1 MEDFHPQKP
10 KLIEH
15 KPKGGLSITI
25 FSMVMFVLAFTLLF
39 SDQIIFILFLLA
51 VLLIHE
57 LGHYLLM
64 KKFNYKHVR
73 MLFIP
78 LMGLTQTKKASQE
91 KKEQKSIDQ
100 IFMNSQSLSTVI
112 SLFHSRLI

>member
-39 SDQIIFILFLLA
+39 SDQIIFILFLLG

-57 LGHYLLM
+57 LGHYIARKQGAKSHAKWSGEFFADFIQLAYM
-64 KKFNYKHVR
+64 NK
-73 MLFIP
+73 FIP
-78 LMGLTQTKKASQE
+78 S
-91 KKEQKSIDQ
+91 EQRATI
-100 IFMNSQSLSTVI
+100 LSGKPT
-112 SLFHSRLI
+112 

>member
-25 FSMVMFVLAFTLLF
+25 FSMVMFVLAFTLPF

-51 VLLIHE
+51 VLP
-57 LGHYLLM
+57 GC
-64 KKFNYKHVR
+64 F
-73 MLFIP
+73 
-78 LMGLTQTKKASQE
+78 
-91 KKEQKSIDQ
+91 
-100 IFMNSQSLSTVI
+100 
-112 SLFHSRLI
+112 